1 MERGGGIEDG
11 QTSIPLL
18 LSENPS
24 ESSDSSSP
32 ATAVVVLST
41 LVAVF
46 GSYVFGSAV
55 GYSSPAQ
62 SGMMDDLGLSVA
74 EYSVFGSISTVG
86 AMLGAVMSGKLAD
99 LFGRRGT
106 MGFAEVFCIIG
117 WLGIVLAKAMC
128 SNKDN
133 TFSMLFHCLF
143 KGI

>member
-46 GSYVFGSAV
+46 GSYVFGSTV
-55 GYSSPAQ
+55 SFLSGFSHFYSMPCIYQ
-62 SGMMDDLGLSVA
+62 QFMKN
-74 EYSVFGSISTVG
+74 YFY
-86 AMLGAVMSGKLAD
+86 
-99 LFGRRGT
+99 
-106 MGFAEVFCIIG
+106 GFSAN
-117 WLGIVLAKAMC
+117 IV
-128 SNKDN
+128 
-133 TFSMLFHCLF
+133 
-143 KGI
+143 

>member
-24 ESSDSSSP
+24 ESSVSSSP

-55 GYSSPAQ
+55 SFPF
-62 SGMMDDLGLSVA
+62 L
-74 EYSVFGSISTVG
+74 VFPISTLCHVSSI
-86 AMLGAVMSGKLAD
+86 LP
-99 LFGRRGT
+99 T
-106 MGFAEVFCIIG
+106 IHENQIYGFSAH
-117 WLGIVLAKAMC
+117 IVQVLEG
-128 SNKDN
+128 N
-133 TFSMLFHCLF
+133 
-143 KGI
+143 